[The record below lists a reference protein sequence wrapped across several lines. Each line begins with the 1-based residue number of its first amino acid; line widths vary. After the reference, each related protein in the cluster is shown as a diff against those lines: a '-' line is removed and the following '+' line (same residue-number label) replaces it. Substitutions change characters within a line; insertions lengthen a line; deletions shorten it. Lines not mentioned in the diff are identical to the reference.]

1 MKSPHAYYELE
12 QGAKPIAVLCLGH
25 VVSFYNAPMSVEM
38 GWAVEK
44 PLNDMLMGND
54 WACDKVEP

>member
-1 MKSPHAYYELE
+1 MKPPHAYYKLE
-12 QGAKPIAVLCLGH
+12 QGAKPIVVLCLGH
-25 VVSFYNAPMSVEM
+25 VVSFYKAPMSVET

-44 PLNDMLMGND
+44 PLNDMLMEND

>member
-1 MKSPHAYYELE
+1 MLE

-25 VVSFYNAPMSVEM
+25 VVSFYKVPMSVET
-38 GWAVEK
+38 GWAVDK
-44 PLNDMLMGND
+44 PLNDMLMEND